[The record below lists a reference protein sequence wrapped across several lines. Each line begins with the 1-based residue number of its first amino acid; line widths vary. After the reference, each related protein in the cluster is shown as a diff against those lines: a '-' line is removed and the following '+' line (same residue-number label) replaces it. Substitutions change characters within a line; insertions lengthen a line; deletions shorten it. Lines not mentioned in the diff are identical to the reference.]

1 MLVGRSIQGIGGGG
15 IMALTEVL
23 LADLIPLLERGKWFS
38 IRPGT
43 WPLETVVGPLI
54 DGGFAQSSAS
64 WR

>member
-1 MLVGRSIQGIGGGG
+1 MLVGRSIQGIGAGG

-23 LADLIPLLERGKWFS
+23 LADLIPLKERGKWFS

-43 WPLETVVGPLI
+43 WALETVAGPLI
-54 DGGFAQSSAS
+54 GGGFAQSSAS